1 MHSTTRGVKQLT
13 SSPSLKRG
21 GQKDDEEVFIETC
34 QNCSVSL
41 GSSSRQKVRSSRPSV
56 GRFPLGLDDLTLWHE
71 ELPDFL
77 GNASF
82 LTFFAENFMEEW
94 TRMKLGSGR
103 EKRGTGGERSRTHDF
118 SVLSGPASAEP
129 VASPACLSGILDTGA
144 AHNAVSALLYAAAD
158 ACFVFWLCV
167 AVLVCKLL
175 VLVCMCVVLRVVRAV
190 VCCSVAII
198 SRILE
203 ALWEGPRV

>member
-34 QNCSVSL
+34 QNCSVSLSL

-82 LTFFAENFMEEW
+82 LTCFAEIFMEEW

-103 EKRGTGGERSRTHDF
+103 EKRGSGGERSRTHDF
-118 SVLSGPASAEP
+118 SVLSGRHFSGWAIPPARNLWLLHP
-129 VASPACLSGILDTGA
+129 VYLAFWTRAPRTAPSPSSSMLRLMHVLFFGCVLLCWCASVGVGMYVCGLPCCACCGVLQRR
-144 AHNAVSALLYAAAD
+144 HNFTHS
-158 ACFVFWLCV
+158 
-167 AVLVCKLL
+167 
-175 VLVCMCVVLRVVRAV
+175 
-190 VCCSVAII
+190 
-198 SRILE
+198 
-203 ALWEGPRV
+203 